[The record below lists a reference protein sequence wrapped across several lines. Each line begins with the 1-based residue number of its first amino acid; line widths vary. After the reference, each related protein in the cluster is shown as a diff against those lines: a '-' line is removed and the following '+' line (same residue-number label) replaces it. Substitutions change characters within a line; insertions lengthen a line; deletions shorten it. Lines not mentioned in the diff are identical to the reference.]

1 MHQILIFI
9 YGIAVVVESIV
20 ASTKSVTAADIMWYI
35 CRVFGIPF
43 PLKTALII
51 RALLL
56 ITGGWALISS
66 FKNIINVI

>member
-1 MHQILIFI
+1 MTFIIII

-20 ASTKSVTAADIMWYI
+20 AFTKSVTAADIMWYI

-43 PLKTALII
+43 PLKIALII

-66 FKNIINVI
+66 FKNIIDVI

>member
-1 MHQILIFI
+1 MQFFFII
-9 YGIAVVVESIV
+9 YGITVVAELIL
-20 ASTKSVTAADIMWYI
+20 AFTKSVTAADIMWYI

-56 ITGGWALISS
+56 ITGGWALINSI
-66 FKNIINVI
+66 KNII

>member
-1 MHQILIFI
+1 MAFI
-9 YGIAVVVESIV
+9 
-20 ASTKSVTAADIMWYI
+20 KSVTAADIMWYI

>member
-43 PLKTALII
+43 SLKTALII

>member
-1 MHQILIFI
+1 MNVLIII

-20 ASTKSVTAADIMWYI
+20 AFIKSVTAADIMWYI

-43 PLKTALII
+43 SLKTALII

>member
-1 MHQILIFI
+1 MNVLVII

-20 ASTKSVTAADIMWYI
+20 AFIKSVTAADIMWYI

-43 PLKTALII
+43 SLKTALII

-66 FKNIINVI
+66 FKNIIDVI

>member
-1 MHQILIFI
+1 MNVLVII

-20 ASTKSVTAADIMWYI
+20 AFIKSVTAADIMWYI

-43 PLKTALII
+43 SLKTALII